1 MNPLAFFAM
10 VGFVLMLI
18 VSTAA
23 YTFSKCGWYTFALGN
38 GAGMAAI
45 TGMCDKLNE
54 E

>member
-1 MNPLAFFAM
+1 MKPSAFIVW

-23 YTFSKCGWYTFALGN
+23 YTFSKCGWYAFALGK

-45 TGMCDKLNE
+45 TGMCDKLNGE
-54 E
+54 

>member
-18 VSTAA
+18 VSTAV

-38 GAGMAAI
+38 GAAMAAV
-45 TGMCDKLNE
+45 TGMCDKLNGE
-54 E
+54 

>member
-10 VGFVLMLI
+10 VGFVLVLI

-23 YTFSKCGWYTFALGN
+23 YTFAKCGWYAFALGK
-38 GAGMAAI
+38 GASMAAV
-45 TGMCDKLNE
+45 TGMCDKINE